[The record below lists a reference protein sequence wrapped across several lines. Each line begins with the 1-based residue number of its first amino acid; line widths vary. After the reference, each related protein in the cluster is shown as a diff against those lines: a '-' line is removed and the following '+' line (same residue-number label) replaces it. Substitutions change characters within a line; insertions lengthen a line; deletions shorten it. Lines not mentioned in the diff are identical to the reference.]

1 MADNGGS
8 VPGTAEIREVPET
21 EKVMELLETKVEN
34 VEEETIEDDDMP
46 LDLIL
51 KEENEQ
57 QQMNNEMNSN
67 NPVIQGTGDILL
79 TLHFNFAF

>member
-67 NPVIQGTGDILL
+67 NPVIQGTGDIRL
-79 TLHFNFAF
+79 T